1 MKIIILAGGGGTRL
15 FPLSRKSMPKQFLS
29 IDKEMSLLGETVLRF
44 KAIVAPEDIVIVTNV
59 AYASHVQQ
67 ELDEIDC
74 PNAHIVTEPAARN
87 TAPAIALA
95 ARYCQDKL
103 GCDSSEVLFISTS
116 DHIIRPMLS
125 FQKTVLR
132 SKKHAEA
139 GHIVTFGIKPT
150 KPETGFGY
158 IETSDDNESVFKTL
172 SFKEKP
178 DLHTAKEYLAKGNYF
193 WNSGMFSFT
202 IGTYLSELEK
212 YAPKISKLLKP
223 GYDEIFD
230 NFSAMPDIS
239 IDYAV
244 AEKSEVGVTIPL
256 NLNWNDVGSWD
267 AIYEIMEKDENNN
280 AVKGDVI
287 AIDSRE
293 NLFFG
298 KNRLIAGIG
307 VRNLMVVDTDD
318 VVVVCHRGDS
328 QKVKDLVGIL
338 KADDRREP
346 FEIVKKLVE

>member
-1 MKIIILAGGGGTRL
+1 MKSHIEYKKIKRGYITKLIKKKTLRDDIPCHIKECAICEGNLKELNLETPILFLTADLIVNQIDAIENFPIIDNCIIPQSEYNIII
-15 FPLSRKSMPKQFLS
+15 Q
-29 IDKEMSLLGETVLRF
+29 
-44 KAIVAPEDIVIVTNV
+44 N
-59 AYASHVQQ
+59 
-67 ELDEIDC
+67 
-74 PNAHIVTEPAARN
+74 RN
-87 TAPAIALA
+87 
-95 ARYCQDKL
+95 
-103 GCDSSEVLFISTS
+103 
-116 DHIIRPMLS
+116 
-125 FQKTVLR
+125 
-132 SKKHAEA
+132 
-139 GHIVTFGIKPT
+139 
-150 KPETGFGY
+150 
-158 IETSDDNESVFKTL
+158 NESVFKTL

-202 IGTYLSELEK
+202 IGTYLSELAK

-293 NLFFG
+293 TLFFG